1 MRTGNGDGATPDRG
15 TFTQTARRA
24 QLVGCAVDALAE
36 VGYQQTTVAEVAR
49 RAAVSKGVVTYYF
62 PARDDLVW
70 AVVAAVFA
78 SVGEHV
84 GTRLEGV
91 PPGRFVAI
99 YLGAW
104 VDYYRDHRREMTAIA
119 EIWTSFRDA
128 SGHPHLDARTLGRE
142 RALVE
147 AALAAGQAEGTLG
160 DFSPRVVA
168 VTLKAALDGLLAQL
182 AMEPALDLDA
192 YLGELVALFDR
203 ATRAALSS
211 ARSGNH
217 RDPAMT
223 SHLACGKPGSVAK
236 GAYRCERTCSRSGRA
251 QTQGRCRG
259 TKDSDRGRRGR
270 RPWPRDREG
279 PGRQRAHGGGNR
291 P

>member
-78 SVGEHV
+78 SAGEHV

-104 VDYYRDHRREMTAIA
+104 VDYYRDHRRE
-119 EIWTSFRDA
+119 
-128 SGHPHLDARTLGRE
+128 
-142 RALVE
+142 
-147 AALAAGQAEGTLG
+147 
-160 DFSPRVVA
+160 
-168 VTLKAALDGLLAQL
+168 
-182 AMEPALDLDA
+182 
-192 YLGELVALFDR
+192 
-203 ATRAALSS
+203 
-211 ARSGNH
+211 
-217 RDPAMT
+217 
-223 SHLACGKPGSVAK
+223 
-236 GAYRCERTCSRSGRA
+236 
-251 QTQGRCRG
+251 
-259 TKDSDRGRRGR
+259 
-270 RPWPRDREG
+270 
-279 PGRQRAHGGGNR
+279 
-291 P
+291 

>member
-1 MRTGNGDGATPDRG
+1 MRTGDDSGTTPDKG

-24 QLVGCAVDALAE
+24 QLVGCAIDALAE

-49 RAAVSKGVVTYYF
+49 RAGVSKGVVTYYF

-84 GTRLEGV
+84 GSRLGEG
-91 PPGRFVAI
+91 PPGRFVTT
-99 YLGAW
+99 YLEAW
-104 VDYYRDHRREMTAIA
+104 VDYYRAYRREMMAIA

-128 SGHPHLDARTLGRE
+128 SGRPHLDARTLGQE

-160 DFSPRVVA
+160 DFSPRVMA

-182 AMEPALDLDA
+182 AMEPDLDLDA
-192 YLGELVALFDR
+192 YRDELVALFDR
-203 ATRAALSS
+203 ATRAA
-211 ARSGNH
+211 
-217 RDPAMT
+217 
-223 SHLACGKPGSVAK
+223 
-236 GAYRCERTCSRSGRA
+236 
-251 QTQGRCRG
+251 
-259 TKDSDRGRRGR
+259 
-270 RPWPRDREG
+270 
-279 PGRQRAHGGGNR
+279 
-291 P
+291 

>member
-91 PPGRFVAI
+91 PPSRFVAI

-104 VDYYRDHRREMTAIA
+104 VDYYRGHRREMTAIA

-128 SGHPHLDARTLGRE
+128 SGRPH
-142 RALVE
+142 
-147 AALAAGQAEGTLG
+147 
-160 DFSPRVVA
+160 
-168 VTLKAALDGLLAQL
+168 
-182 AMEPALDLDA
+182 LDA

-203 ATRAALSS
+203 AARAALSS
-211 ARSGNH
+211 ARGVNH

-236 GAYRCERTCSRSGRA
+236 GAYRCERTCSRS
-251 QTQGRCRG
+251 
-259 TKDSDRGRRGR
+259 
-270 RPWPRDREG
+270 
-279 PGRQRAHGGGNR
+279 
-291 P
+291 

>member
-1 MRTGNGDGATPDRG
+1 MRTGNDGDGTSPDRG

-24 QLVGCAVDALAE
+24 QLVGCAIDALAD

-49 RAAVSKGVVTYYF
+49 RAGVSKGVVTYYF

-84 GTRLEGV
+84 GSRFGDVL
-91 PPGRFVAI
+91 PGRFVAT
-99 YLGAW
+99 YLEAW
-104 VDYYRDHRREMTAIA
+104 VDYYRAHRREMMAIA

-128 SGHPHLDARTLGRE
+128 SGRPHLDARTLGQE

-160 DFSPRVVA
+160 DFSPRVMA

-182 AMEPALDLDA
+182 AMEPDLDLDA
-192 YLGELVALFDR
+192 YRDELVALFDR
-203 ATRAALSS
+203 AT
-211 ARSGNH
+211 H
-217 RDPAMT
+217 PA
-223 SHLACGKPGSVAK
+223 
-236 GAYRCERTCSRSGRA
+236 
-251 QTQGRCRG
+251 
-259 TKDSDRGRRGR
+259 
-270 RPWPRDREG
+270 
-279 PGRQRAHGGGNR
+279 
-291 P
+291 